1 MYWPDTG
8 TGVDTE
14 PARKPVASAV
24 RKYFTEGG
32 AGVPPTV
39 PGGDWFNAITN
50 EVLNVLDAAGIDPSK
65 TDDDQLLQAIQWHA
79 SEAESSL
86 RQELA
91 GIGGASLIGIS
102 ADRTQAD
109 KNAEWISITD
119 APYSVKFD
127 NVTDN
132 TAALN
137 AAFQS
142 GKKIC
147 IPDPGEGNFAM
158 ATGTVYYDSRTTI
171 MGPGKYRPVIKAS
184 ASMPGELDLI
194 APVNETYSTFSYLR
208 SCLMF
213 DLCVDAN
220 GFNRAKTPGYVG
232 EWGRAIRIG
241 AIYDSMFVRVNAIG
255 GPQHG
260 IDVACWKDNLVGIG
274 HAGVPVGRPFNVVLS
289 DCDTTD
295 WVYDDGLTTHGCY
308 NVLIEGHTSR
318 ITDAAKAARTYT
330 NTQKAIEIDDGSH
343 GVVLNAPRAY
353 GNGTKIMAFSVATH
367 GNAPAAYDVTWND
380 PWAHGCMT
388 GIGGWADPVTDAT
401 YDTPNWRARKIEV
414 NNFVFIKPT
423 LDDGSTIFPSRFV
436 DFQNFMDCKVNGVS
450 VYIADDDGSYSA
462 PASMVNIGPAANID
476 INDVNIY
483 RVPAIPSGTYIFN
496 RDIGWL
502 RTAPGSR
509 DIRVNGFSVDNVGY
523 MNRIIGDSGGN
534 ALTVCKRINCDAIPS
549 DGQTKTAIFS
559 SAQAEFSD
567 VTVPVGMVP
576 YRIGRGFTAYPGG
589 NYALNQTLPD
599 SVTIG
604 GYKIFSETLA
614 DGTQAK
620 PGILFDNQFYSG
632 TFNVGK
638 GSVAFRTSAAKEA
651 GFSVCAY
658 HDDTNQYVP
667 IVSVWDRAAIRSF
680 EPGVDNTTA
689 NGRNTARW
697 ATGYFATNII
707 VTSDS
712 REKTPPSN
720 IDDALLDIADEISIN
735 VWKWLESITKKGDKS
750 ARWHFGPIAQQVRDA
765 FEKHGLDGCDY
776 GLLCYDKWD
785 DAFIDIMETVTH
797 EDGEVVERPTGGK
810 IQVQWAGD
818 RWGIRPD
825 QCLWLIASAAR
836 RRADRADRQIALIE
850 ERLNS
855 AGL

>member
-1 MYWPDTG
+1 MSKVDLDPITSGYNLSKINSNFQKLEDELNNKVLYRQVADSELNHMSVNLDMNSRRILNILDAISESEPVTLRQLRQVESADDTLLRN
-8 TGVDTE
+8 E
-14 PARKPVASAV
+14 LAL
-24 RKYFTEGG
+24 EGG
-32 AGVPPTV
+32 AGL
-39 PGGDWFNAITN
+39 I
-50 EVLNVLDAAGIDPSK
+50 
-65 TDDDQLLQAIQWHA
+65 
-79 SEAESSL
+79 
-86 RQELA
+86 
-91 GIGGASLIGIS
+91 GIGGG
-102 ADRTQAD
+102 RTQAD
-109 KNAEWISITD
+109 KNAEWVSVTD
-119 APYSVKFD
+119 APYLVKFD
-127 NVTDN
+127 NGATDN
-132 TAALN
+132 TSALN

-142 GKKIC
+142 GKNIW
-147 IPDPGEGNFAM
+147 IPDPGEGNFAQV
-158 ATGTVYYDSRTTI
+158 TGTVYYNSKTVIR
-171 MGPGKYRPVIKAS
+171 GPGKYKPVIKAS
-184 ASMPGELDLI
+184 DSMPGELDLI

-208 SCLMF
+208 NILMF

-241 AIYDSMFVRVNAIG
+241 AIYDSMFVRVTAIG

-274 HAGVPVGRPFNVVLS
+274 HAGVPVGRPFNIVLS

-295 WVYDDGLTTHGCY
+295 WAYDDGLTTHGCY

-318 ITDAAKAARTYT
+318 ITDAAKVVHTYT

-388 GIGGWADPVTDAT
+388 GIGGWADPITDAT
-401 YDTPNWRARKIEV
+401 YDTPSWRARKIEV

-549 DGQTKTAIFS
+549 DGQAKTAIFS

-589 NYALNQTLPD
+589 DYTLNQTRPD

-614 DGTQAK
+614 GGTQAK
-620 PGILFDNQFYSG
+620 PGILFDNQFYSS
-632 TFNVGK
+632 TFTAGK
-638 GSVAFRTSAAKEA
+638 GSVAFRTSAAKES

-667 IVSVWDRAAIRSF
+667 IVAVWDRAAIRSF

-697 ATGYFATNII
+697 TVIYAATGTIS
-707 VTSDS
+707 TSDA
-712 REKTPPSN
+712 REKTAPLP
-720 IDDALLDIADEISIN
+720 ITDAVLDAWADVQLITFQ
-735 VWKWLESITKKGDKS
+735 WLEAIAAKGEDI
-750 ARWHFGPIAQQVRDA
+750 ARWHFGVIAQQVRDSFLA
-765 FEKHGLDGCDY
+765 HGLDGTRY
-776 GLLCYDKWD
+776 GLLCYDEWRD
-785 DAFIDIMETVTH
+785 EYQDVTETVEQ
-797 EDGEVVERPTGGK
+797 EDGSFVEVPTGER
-810 IQVQWAGD
+810 IQTQVAGN

-825 QCLWLIASAAR
+825 QCLFLEAAYQR
-836 RRADRADRQIALIE
+836 RRCNRIE
-850 ERLNS
+850 ERLTSLENK
-855 AGL
+855 